1 MYFLLIGAIAYV
13 LSRICKNGFGRPSGL
28 ALLIYIA
35 IGGLGLAFLIAIFEG
50 DSNPDKHDT
59 DGVYESATKK
69 MDEGL
74 PLNDREKKRVDDI
87 LNYKDNQRAKDIERQ
102 NGE

>member
-1 MYFLLIGAIAYV
+1 MYLLILGAIVFV
-13 LSRICKNGFGRPSGL
+13 LSQIKREGFSKPNGCS
-28 ALLIYIA
+28 LLIYIVA
-35 IGGLGLAFLIAIFEG
+35 GGLVFSYLLAMCQGGSSE
-50 DSNPDKHDT
+50 HRT